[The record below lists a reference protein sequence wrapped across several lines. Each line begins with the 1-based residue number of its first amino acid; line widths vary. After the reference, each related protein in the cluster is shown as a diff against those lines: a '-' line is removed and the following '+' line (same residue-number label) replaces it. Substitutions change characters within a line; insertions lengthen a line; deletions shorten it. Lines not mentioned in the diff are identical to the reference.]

1 MSSSALTLGTR
12 QHQTLM
18 GVRCEVSVVGGNAFA
33 LVEEGLQMVAELEGL
48 WSRFIPSSDISR
60 LNQAKG
66 QAVWVDA
73 HTVAL
78 VGYMVAAH
86 AATHGAFNPTVLPLL
101 IQQGDTRSLIDD
113 RVSTVPEDAH
123 VFNSLDGILIH
134 ADNTISL
141 PKGMT
146 LDAGGIG
153 KGLAADMV
161 AEHLLARGAE
171 SVCVN
176 LGGDIRVTRRNG
188 STHDWPVQIMSPS
201 HPDIALCTI
210 SLSEGAVATSHT
222 NARRRDNRGI
232 AQHIASG
239 DSIVPTAFAASVVA
253 STAAWA
259 EAWTKYAILQDI
271 TMIESLGLA
280 AMTVDGNGNGNGSIA
295 ETTTWKEFVR

>member
-1 MSSSALTLGTR
+1 
-12 QHQTLM
+12 M
-18 GVRCEVSVVGGNAFA
+18 GVRCEISVVGGNAFA
-33 LVEEGLQMVAELEGL
+33 LVEEGLQMVAELERL

-60 LNQAKG
+60 LNQAEG
-66 QAVWVDA
+66 ETVWVDA
-73 HTVAL
+73 RTVAL

-86 AATHGAFNPTVLPLL
+86 SATDGAFNPTVLPIL

-113 RVSTVPEDAH
+113 KVSTVPVDAH
-123 VFNSLDGILIH
+123 VFHSLDGIVIRT
-134 ADNTISL
+134 DNTISL

-161 AEHLLARGAE
+161 AEHLLTHGAE

-176 LGGDIRVTRRNG
+176 LGGDIRVTRRIG

-222 NARRRDNRGI
+222 SARQRNERGI
-232 AQHIASG
+232 PQHIAS
-239 DSIVPTAFAASVVA
+239 DTSITPTAIAASVVA

-259 EAWTKYAILQDI
+259 EAWTKYAILRDI

-280 AMTVDGNGNGNGSIA
+280 AMTVDDNGNIA

>member
-12 QHQTLM
+12 QHRTLM
-18 GVRCEVSVVGGNAFA
+18 GVRCEISVVGGNAFA
-33 LVEEGLQMVAELEGL
+33 LVEEGLQMVAELERL

-60 LNQAKG
+60 LNQAEG
-66 QAVWVDA
+66 ETVWVDA
-73 HTVAL
+73 RTVAL

-86 AATHGAFNPTVLPLL
+86 SATDGAFNPTVLPIL

-113 RVSTVPEDAH
+113 KVSTVPVDAH
-123 VFNSLDGILIH
+123 VFHSLDGIVIRT
-134 ADNTISL
+134 DNTISL

-161 AEHLLARGAE
+161 AEHLLTHGAE

-176 LGGDIRVTRRNG
+176 LGGDIRVTRRIG

-222 NARRRDNRGI
+222 SARQRNERGI
-232 AQHIASG
+232 PQHIAS
-239 DSIVPTAFAASVVA
+239 DTSITPTAIAASVVA

-259 EAWTKYAILQDI
+259 EAWTKYAILRDI

-280 AMTVDGNGNGNGSIA
+280 AMTVDDNGNIA

>member
-12 QHQTLM
+12 QHRTLM
-18 GVRCEVSVVGGNAFA
+18 GVRCEISVVGGNAFA
-33 LVEEGLQMVAELEGL
+33 LVEEGLQMVAELERL

-60 LNQAKG
+60 LNQAEG
-66 QAVWVDA
+66 ETVWVDA
-73 HTVAL
+73 RTVAL

-86 AATHGAFNPTVLPLL
+86 AATHGAFNPTVLPIL

-113 RVSTVPEDAH
+113 KVSTVPVDAH
-123 VFNSLDGILIH
+123 VFNSLDDIAIR

-161 AEHLLARGAE
+161 AEHLLTRGAE

-176 LGGDIRVTRRNG
+176 LGGDIRVTRRAG
-188 STHDWPVQIMSPS
+188 SHHDWPVQIMSPS
-201 HPDIALCTI
+201 QPDTALCTI

-222 NARRRDNRGI
+222 TARQRNERGI
-232 AQHIASG
+232 PQHIAS
-239 DSIVPTAFAASVVA
+239 DPSITPTAIAASVVA

-259 EAWTKYAILQDI
+259 EAWTKHAILRDI

-280 AMTVDGNGNGNGSIA
+280 AMTVDGNGSIS